1 MRKKRRSE
9 QERKRGTC
17 LGPEAR
23 KQRRSSE
30 SKIYRGE
37 ESQKASSQNTDEEK
51 QVTLEELVRNEPKLR
66 LSYNQSEVI
75 LLDQYSFPAIF

>member
-23 KQRRSSE
+23 KQRRNSE
-30 SKIYRGE
+30 SKIYRGKE
-37 ESQKASSQNTDEEK
+37 RQKALSQNTDEEK
-51 QVTLEELVRNEPKLR
+51 QVTL
-66 LSYNQSEVI
+66 
-75 LLDQYSFPAIF
+75 